1 MAKIDLRYISNRE
14 LLNLP
19 LKELPL
25 EVEGSVVNACLEE
38 LYGELEAKGINFR
51 PHLWISTEW
60 FSPDGIPGIAAP
72 FYLFHPRLMRLERQM
87 IGEVEGS
94 TQKSVMKLLRH
105 ECGHAIDNAF
115 RLRHRKGRKALF
127 GSSSEDYPDDYEP
140 KLYSKNFV
148 KHLGDGYAQAHPEED
163 WAETFAVWL
172 GQNNW
177 PHQYASW
184 PALKKLQYVNMTML
198 ELRGTQQPTSNFKT
212 YEELKNL
219 NLTVKQYYQA
229 KRRRLGLARK
239 SFSKDIQTLS
249 TYRAT
254 RRGLTLKDIVR
265 AQKSDI
271 CKKVAK
277 SSGEP
282 QYNIKRLYQKL
293 DRELKTTELY
303 NSPVNQK
310 VKEELYQVMMNRTP
324 KLIKKGSHRI
334 IM

>member
-19 LKELPL
+19 LRELPL
-25 EVEGSVVNACLEE
+25 NVEGSMVEDCLKE
-38 LYGELEAKGINFR
+38 LYGELEGKGLQFK

-72 FYLFHPRLMRLERQM
+72 FYLFHPRLARLERQM

-94 TQKSVMKLLRH
+94 TKKSIIKLLRH

-127 GSSSEDYPDDYEP
+127 GSSSQDYPDDYEP
-140 KLYSKNFV
+140 RLYSKNYV

-172 GQNNW
+172 GDDRW
-177 PHQYASW
+177 PLKYANW
-184 PALKKLQYVNMTML
+184 PALKKLQYVNMTMT
-198 ELRGTQQPTSNFKT
+198 ELQDTEQPTNNQRT

-219 NLTVKQYYQA
+219 NMTLKEYYQQ
-229 KRRRLGLARK
+229 KRRRMGLARK
-239 SFSKDIQTLS
+239 SFAKDIQTLS
-249 TYRAT
+249 NYKAA
-254 RRGLTLKDIVR
+254 RRGLKLKEIIR
-265 AQKSDI
+265 TQRSDI

-293 DRELKTTELY
+293 DRELKNTELY
-303 NSPVNQK
+303 NCPVNQK
-310 VKEELYQVMMNRTP
+310 IKTELYQVMMNRTP